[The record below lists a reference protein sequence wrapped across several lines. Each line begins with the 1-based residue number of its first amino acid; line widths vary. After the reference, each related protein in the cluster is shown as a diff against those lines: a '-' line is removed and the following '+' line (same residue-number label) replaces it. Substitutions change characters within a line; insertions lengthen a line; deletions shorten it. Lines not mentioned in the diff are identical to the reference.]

1 MLWEHVNSHA
11 KGKVGN
17 SHCSPL
23 IYRCNNFIIEGSKV
37 GGFFGFSFPFSLF
50 GKTMLTTILI
60 VCPETCCKRISS
72 IIFPRDQ
79 SESDWS
85 VIP

>member
-1 MLWEHVNSHA
+1 MLWEPVNSLA

-23 IYRCNNFIIEGSKV
+23 IHRCNNFIIEGSKV
-37 GGFFGFSFPFSLF
+37 GGFFGFSFSPF
-50 GKTMLTTILI
+50 GKTMLTIVLI
-60 VCPETCCKRISS
+60 VSKRISS
-72 IIFPRDQ
+72 IIFPREQ